1 VLPVPTK
8 EEMYN
13 ILDKVMSV
21 AKQNNIKFNDSKLQY
36 FVQSVKYL
44 GSIFSKDCVSP
55 DPERVEAILETQSP
69 SNKKE
74 LQAYL
79 GMVNFMR
86 NHIPALSQ
94 LITPMRELLENNV
107 EFQWTNEQEKA
118 FKQVKYVIRL
128 ISQSISLSQFDSD
141 KPVTIQAD
149 ASKDALGGC
158 LLQNNIPVAFVSSCL
173 TDTEKNYAQ
182 IEKELLAISFVI
194 SKFHHLIL

>member
-1 VLPVPTK
+1 MLPVPTK